1 MSEQALFVYGTLCH
15 PPLLQAVLGRQANVS
30 PAVLAGYTTYRA
42 KDVNYPVLRP
52 QAGAE
57 VQGLLVEGL
66 SKEDYSRLNTY
77 EGLFHYSPQVVSVRS
92 ALGDVTATAYMP
104 NTPETSSELPWSLIT
119 WAEKWG
125 EASTVAAHDITKL
138 LEKQSPE
145 EIAARYPHILVRA
158 ASRVRAKEGG
168 KTSIRRQSSPEDVAV
183 NQWTQ
188 PYSKF
193 FSLEEMD
200 LQFRRFDGK
209 MSPQVNRAVFI
220 SGDATSVL
228 PYDPKLDRV
237 LLIEQF
243 RVGPYARGD
252 TQPWL
257 LEPVAGRV
265 DPDETPEEAAR
276 RETMEEAGIE
286 LSELIPVASY
296 YPTPGAKSEY
306 FYSYIGLADLPAE
319 LMGRINGVEDE
330 AEDIRTHVVS
340 FDQLMDLIRSGEVS
354 NGPLILSAFFL
365 AQERSRLRG
374 DA

>member
-15 PPLLQAVLGRQANVS
+15 TPLLQAVLGRQANVS
-30 PAVLAGYTTYRA
+30 PAVLAGYTTYRLKEA
-42 KDVNYPVLRP
+42 NYPVLRP

-66 SKEDYSRLNTY
+66 SEADYSRLDTY
-77 EGLFHYSPQVVSVRS
+77 ESLFQYSPQVVSVRS
-92 ALGDVTATAYMP
+92 ALGDVMARAYMP
-104 NTPETSSELPWSLIT
+104 DTSGTSSGLPWSLISWT
-119 WAEKWG
+119 EKWG
-125 EASTVAAHDITKL
+125 EAFTAAAHDITKL

-168 KTSIRRQSSPEDVAV
+168 ETSIRRQSAPEDVAV

-330 AEDIRTHVVS
+330 AEDIRTHVLS

-374 DA
+374 GA